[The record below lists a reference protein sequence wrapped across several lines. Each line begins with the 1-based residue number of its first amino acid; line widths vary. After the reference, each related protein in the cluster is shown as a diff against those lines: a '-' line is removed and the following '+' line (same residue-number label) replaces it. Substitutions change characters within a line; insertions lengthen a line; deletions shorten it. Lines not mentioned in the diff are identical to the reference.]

1 MRRFIF
7 AIALTVIAA
16 VPAFADVRI
25 MSSAGGP
32 VISYLDFFSKVRR
45 SGERV
50 IIDGPCL
57 SACNTCAEHHS
68 AKPDLRHVS
77 RCARLSRTH
86 RGRPVWTQIPLTRN
100 HTRHQCDLSP
110 GRPHLDQAQ
119 WRLDA
124 ECHSSQ
130 GPRARENVSA
140 LPLNFSYGDAL
151 AVAGALALIGTWTST
166 APAWAN
172 SSVRITSS
180 PASNASSR
188 PTSMR

>member
-1 MRRFIF
+1 MCASCPARAARSS
-7 AIALTVIAA
+7 VISTSS
-16 VPAFADVRI
+16 R
-25 MSSAGGP
+25 SSAIGRAR
-32 VISYLDFFSKVRR
+32 DHRR
-45 SGERV
+45 ALPLR
-50 IIDGPCL
+50 L
-57 SACNTCAEHHS
+57 HTCAEHHS